1 MRRRLPPGISGG
13 SALLLTG
20 GLALA
25 AVAAAASSML
35 LGERSIELPTPAPKV
50 RESLPRV
57 ERFVERKYAGI
68 GGSNDRR
75 LYCKVRYLG
84 NSGVEPRFELYV
96 WEACQEYRAWTN
108 GLAKRTGWS
117 GPAVVTMQPAI
128 GGYQPVAERQ
138 PPDGARS
145 ETEAMFPRRVM
156 RLVDRMSGTPA
167 VDAMFASL
175 KRRAQLEL
183 LGRR

>member
-1 MRRRLPPGISGG
+1 MVGTGSRDDAACDRRLP
-13 SALLLTG
+13 A
-20 GLALA
+20 
-25 AVAAAASSML
+25 
-35 LGERSIELPTPAPKV
+35 
-50 RESLPRV
+50 
-57 ERFVERKYAGI
+57 
-68 GGSNDRR
+68 
-75 LYCKVRYLG
+75 
-84 NSGVEPRFELYV
+84 
-96 WEACQEYRAWTN
+96 
-108 GLAKRTGWS
+108 
-117 GPAVVTMQPAI
+117 
-128 GGYQPVAERQ
+128 VAERQ